1 MVVEKAYAKINLGLE
16 VVRKREDSYHD
27 LAMVMTSISLSDELF
42 FEEKEA
48 DVIVI
53 ECDAMKHIQLEDNL
67 IYKAAKIIKS
77 RYNIKKGVKVKV
89 VKNIPEKAGL
99 GGGSADAAAT
109 LRGLNKLFNLNLSLD
124 ELAKIAIELGSDVPF
139 CIYNKTAKV
148 TGKGEV
154 IEFIDEVPYLNL
166 ILIFPP
172 FKASTK
178 DVFNS
183 FKIHGRNKGKINSLI
198 EAIRSKDLDDICNNI
213 FNDLEYSYF
222 YNDIAKIKSSLISQG
237 AKTAFMTGSGSTVV
251 GVCINEK
258 DAKNVLH
265 KFLSNNKAMHGVLV
279 QTRSNIKYVWS
290 GQARMLVKYKTLDTL
305 KTKVNGYI
313 KLAYQAIY
321 EDHIV
326 IETPINISSEI
337 IVEKI
342 NHKISEVYV
351 NEYIIDNTLSKYL
364 EKIVSILDY
373 GLRIKINLEEYS
385 GYNIFSDENYLAQI
399 IKLIS
404 ESKEEENKLFGLFN
418 KKVEAYKELRT
429 FCFDSRKNELKLLND
444 APFGYVLIT
453 DLGIKEYKNPKYTK
467 QIEVGKEINEIL
479 DGISERNF
487 YKVAENLYNS
497 LSKFEVRAIEEV
509 SKLNIGRLRYDAYKH
524 GASGFIIGVDGRS
537 IITLVKNE
545 KRIKSLLNAFNNFYN
560 LKRTVST
567 SIKSSISHK
576 VSESKVLTEIILP
589 KDNFGKNFI
598 EPNDQIEKLDYN
610 IYDYDDYSNPFAEE
624 KLDLFDDEIKIQK
637 KNKKK
642 RNYVEANKDIE
653 GILYIHSGGSL
664 FKFYDFV
671 DIARYFEK
679 YFHNKQIEF
688 EINNEKYIVGFK
700 VNHLPHLL
708 GIHKINTE
716 DESLKGLS
724 GYEKLINGEIL
735 YRDLKNK
742 LDKKIFDQI
751 NTRTQGSVLIF
762 NDIYHGRDKEFICYD
777 KDKIIFKEDSKLKAK
792 LRYGITRGVARN
804 EFHKRNVLGIGY
816 EENSNL
822 NYFITSFLWEA
833 KADLGKKEGYR
844 VKIVK
849 H

>member
-42 FEEKEA
+42 FQEIDK
-48 DVIVI
+48 DVIII
-53 ECDAMKHIQLEDNL
+53 ESDAMKHIKLEDNL
-67 IYKAAKIIKS
+67 IYKAALTLKD
-77 RYNIKKGVKVKV
+77 RFGIKKGVKIKV
-89 VKNIPEKAGL
+89 IKNIPEKAGL

-109 LRGLNKLFNLNLSLD
+109 LRGLNNLFNLNLSLD
-124 ELAKIAIELGSDVPF
+124 DLAKIAIEIGSDVPF

-154 IEFIDEVPYLNL
+154 IEFIADVPYLSL
-166 ILIFPP
+166 ILVFPP

-183 FKIHGRNKGKINSLI
+183 FKIHGRNKGKIDSLI
-198 EAIRSKDLDDICNNI
+198 EAIKSRELDDICDNI

-222 YNDIAKIKSSLISQG
+222 YKEIAKIKSGLIASG

-258 DAKNVLH
+258 DAKNVLN
-265 KFLSNNKAMHGVLV
+265 KFLNHNKSMQGVLV
-279 QTRSNIKYVWS
+279 QTRSSIKYTWS
-290 GQARMLVKYKTLDTL
+290 GQARMLVKYKTLESL
-305 KTKVNGYI
+305 KTKVYGYI
-313 KLAYQAIY
+313 KLAYQAIKDDY
-321 EDHIV
+321 IV
-326 IETPINISSEI
+326 IEAPINVSSEI

-342 NHKISEVYV
+342 NHKISEVYI
-351 NEYIIDNTLSKYL
+351 NEHIVDSILSRYL
-364 EKIVSILDY
+364 DKIVSVLDY
-373 GLRIKINLEEYS
+373 GLRIKINLEDYLC
-385 GYNIFSDENYLAQI
+385 YNIFSDENYIAQI

-404 ESKEEENKLFGLFN
+404 SKEEENKLFSLFD
-418 KKVEAYKELRT
+418 KKVEAYKEINT
-429 FCFDSRKNELKLLND
+429 FYYDSRKNELKILKD
-444 APFGYVLIT
+444 APFGHVLIT
-453 DLGIKEYKNPKYTK
+453 DLGIKEYQNPRYTK
-467 QIEVGKEINEIL
+467 QIEIGKELNNIL
-479 DGISERNF
+479 EGIGEQNF
-487 YKVAENLYNS
+487 YKIADNLYNS
-497 LSKFEVRAIEEV
+497 LSKFEIRAIEEN
-509 SKLNIGRLRYDAYKH
+509 SKLNIGRLRNDAYKH
-524 GASGFIIGVDGRS
+524 GASGFVISVDGRS
-537 IITLVKNE
+537 IITLVKSE
-545 KRIKSLLNAFNNFYN
+545 KRVKSLLNAFINFYN
-560 LKRTVST
+560 LRKNLST
-567 SIKSSISHK
+567 SIKSNISHK
-576 VSESKVLTEIILP
+576 VSESKVLTEILIP
-589 KDNFGKNFI
+589 KENFGNIFT
-598 EPNDQIEKLDYN
+598 EHSDQIEKIDYN
-610 IYDYDDYSNPFAEE
+610 IYDYEDYSSLFVED
-624 KLDLFDDEIKIQK
+624 KLEIFDDEIKTYK
-637 KNKKK
+637 KHKKK
-642 RNYVEANKDIE
+642 KSYAEANKDIE

-671 DIARYFEK
+671 DIAKYFEK

-708 GIHKINTE
+708 GIHKINPE

-724 GYEKLINGEIL
+724 GYEKLISGEIS

-777 KDKIIFKEDSKLKAK
+777 KDIIFKEDSKLKAK
-792 LRYGITRGVARN
+792 LKYGITRGVARN

>member
-42 FEEKEA
+42 FQEIDK
-48 DVIVI
+48 DVIII
-53 ECDAMKHIQLEDNL
+53 ESDAMKHIKLEDNL
-67 IYKAAKIIKS
+67 IYKAALTLKD
-77 RYNIKKGVKVKV
+77 RFGIKKGVKIKV
-89 VKNIPEKAGL
+89 IKNIPEKAGL

-109 LRGLNKLFNLNLSLD
+109 LRGLNNLFNLNLSLD
-124 ELAKIAIELGSDVPF
+124 DLAKIAIEIGSDVPF

-154 IEFIDEVPYLNL
+154 IEFIADVPYLSL
-166 ILIFPP
+166 ILVFPP

-183 FKIHGRNKGKINSLI
+183 FKIHGRNKGKIDSLI
-198 EAIRSKDLDDICNNI
+198 EAIKSRELDDICDNI

-222 YNDIAKIKSSLISQG
+222 YKEIAKIKSGLIASG

-258 DAKNVLH
+258 DAKNVLN
-265 KFLSNNKAMHGVLV
+265 KFLNHNKSMQGVLV
-279 QTRSNIKYVWS
+279 QTRSSIKYTWS
-290 GQARMLVKYKTLDTL
+290 GQARMLVKYKTLESL
-305 KTKVNGYI
+305 KTKVYGYI
-313 KLAYQAIY
+313 KLAYQAIKDDY
-321 EDHIV
+321 IV
-326 IETPINISSEI
+326 IEAPINVSSEI

-342 NHKISEVYV
+342 NHKISEVYI
-351 NEYIIDNTLSKYL
+351 NEHIVDSILSRYL
-364 EKIVSILDY
+364 DKIVSVLDY
-373 GLRIKINLEEYS
+373 GLRIKINLEDYL
-385 GYNIFSDENYLAQI
+385 GYNIFSDENYIAQI

-404 ESKEEENKLFGLFN
+404 SKEEENKLFSLFD
-418 KKVEAYKELRT
+418 KKVEAYKEINT
-429 FCFDSRKNELKLLND
+429 FYYDSRKNELKILKD
-444 APFGYVLIT
+444 APFGHVLIT
-453 DLGIKEYKNPKYTK
+453 DLGIKEYQNPRYTK
-467 QIEVGKEINEIL
+467 QIEIGKELNNIL
-479 DGISERNF
+479 EGIGEQNF
-487 YKVAENLYNS
+487 YKIADNLYNS
-497 LSKFEVRAIEEV
+497 LSKFEIRAIEEN
-509 SKLNIGRLRYDAYKH
+509 SKLNIGRLRNDAYKH
-524 GASGFIIGVDGRS
+524 GASGFVISVDGRS
-537 IITLVKNE
+537 IITLVKSE
-545 KRIKSLLNAFNNFYN
+545 KRVKSLLNAFINFYN
-560 LKRTVST
+560 LRKNLST
-567 SIKSSISHK
+567 SIKSNISHK
-576 VSESKVLTEIILP
+576 VSESKVLTEILIP
-589 KDNFGKNFI
+589 KENFGNIFT
-598 EPNDQIEKLDYN
+598 EHSDQIEKIDYN
-610 IYDYDDYSNPFAEE
+610 IYDYEDYSSLFVED
-624 KLDLFDDEIKIQK
+624 KLEIFDDEIKTYK
-637 KNKKK
+637 KHKKK
-642 RNYVEANKDIE
+642 KSYAEANKDIE

-671 DIARYFEK
+671 DIAKYFEK

-708 GIHKINTE
+708 GIHKINPE

-724 GYEKLINGEIL
+724 GYEKLISGEIS

-777 KDKIIFKEDSKLKAK
+777 KDIIFKEDSKLKAK
-792 LRYGITRGVARN
+792 LKYGITRGVARN